1 MYSRGKSLSDMAIY
15 DITIVTHCFCKRIL
29 LWVIDGP

>member
-1 MYSRGKSLSDMAIY
+1 MAIY
-15 DITIVTHCFCKRIL
+15 DITIVMQCLCKRIL